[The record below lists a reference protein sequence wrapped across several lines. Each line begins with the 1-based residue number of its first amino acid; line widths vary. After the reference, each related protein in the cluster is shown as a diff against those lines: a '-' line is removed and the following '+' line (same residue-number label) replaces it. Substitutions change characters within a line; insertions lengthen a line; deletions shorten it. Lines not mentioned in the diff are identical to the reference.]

1 MVSSENIQSLIYNT
15 ESLTLRLTKIYPD
28 LGVETHSLL
37 SECDLV
43 RHNFRFFYF
52 NKLPKNY
59 VPGLNDHQKKKKIVF
74 NIPPLFFQ

>member
-1 MVSSENIQSLIYNT
+1 MILRY
-15 ESLTLRLTKIYPD
+15 LRLTKIYPD

-59 VPGLNDHQKKKKIVF
+59 VPGLNDNQKKKKKISLISLLYFF
-74 NIPPLFFQ
+74 NEP